1 MTHRLSRRA
10 LLRSATALAATALP
24 ALSTSALAQGPG
36 GAWPNRPIKWV
47 VPYLAGTG
55 PDSSARIVAE
65 ALGEALGQAVVIENR
80 PGAGGNI
87 GARQVARA
95 SADGYTWL
103 YSGSP
108 MAAAMRVYKQ
118 PGYDVFKDFQHV
130 LGMTRS
136 DILVVVHPDSGI
148 RSLADLAKR
157 AKGGTISYGSGGVGT
172 PSHLGVELLLSSM
185 GIEANHIPYK
195 GASELVNAVMGK
207 QVAFGAPIFSVAY
220 PFVQTGKM
228 LALGVAAPQR
238 NAHLPKVP
246 TLAEQGAANVNL
258 TSFGGL
264 SVPSGTPPDVVAR
277 VRSSL
282 EAVLRKPAVAAAL
295 EKNGGQVEVLDGSRY
310 AKALQQEIDFTE
322 AMMQR
327 VKLEAI

>member
-1 MTHRLSRRA
+1 
-10 LLRSATALAATALP
+10 
-24 ALSTSALAQGPG
+24 
-36 GAWPNRPIKWV
+36 
-47 VPYLAGTG
+47 
-55 PDSSARIVAE
+55 
-65 ALGEALGQAVVIENR
+65 
-80 PGAGGNI
+80 
-87 GARQVARA
+87 
-95 SADGYTWL
+95 
-103 YSGSP
+103 
-108 MAAAMRVYKQ
+108 MRVYKQ

-282 EAVLRKPAVAAAL
+282 EAVLRKPAVAAAR